1 MSRYRQ
7 GGLGFSRGGS
17 GGPLRRAQWSA
28 MTHPI
33 SFWPR
38 NARPWWGLMV
48 WLLACVPLT
57 ALASPRLHCQV
68 TYAGTTHTV
77 TASPQVDPYTVPSVD
92 IGGRFRFKAVM
103 VGSASQ
109 VDRIALYAYRTDDLP
124 QPLLIHQAKYLPPFA
139 RSSQP
144 LALTGEQRLYAGP
157 LERELI
163 YSCTLEG
170 QTP

>member
-1 MSRYRQ
+1 MKVLTRGCNMLDDAVFFRLLLSLMLAGMST
-7 GGLGFSRGGS
+7 
-17 GGPLRRAQWSA
+17 SA
-28 MTHPI
+28 
-33 SFWPR
+33 
-38 NARPWWGLMV
+38 A
-48 WLLACVPLT
+48 
-57 ALASPRLHCQV
+57 ASPRLLCQV
-68 TYAGTTHTV
+68 NYAGNNRTV
-77 TASPQVDPYTVPSVD
+77 VAKPVADVYAVPSVD

-103 VGSASQ
+103 AGSGAQ

-170 QTP
+170 LTP